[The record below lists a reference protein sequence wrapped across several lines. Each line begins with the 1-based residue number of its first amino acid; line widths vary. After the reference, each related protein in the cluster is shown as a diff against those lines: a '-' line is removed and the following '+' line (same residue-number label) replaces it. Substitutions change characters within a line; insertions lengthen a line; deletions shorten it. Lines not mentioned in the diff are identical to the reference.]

1 MGNLTA
7 KLADALK
14 NLEVAESKKNEID
27 EKLSDAKKALDERAA
42 ELDRIRREAESS
54 ESEGTTGGEAS
65 STGAIDSFVLV
76 DETITAPLI
85 STAGTFAAPSGVA
98 GVRTASG
105 SVSANTGEEDSKLG
119 DSAKEKANDK
129 VADKDDNEKVSKTAT
144 IKENET
150 PLANPLSSEEKSSM
164 NWWWALV
171 VAALGVTG
179 EELFRRNQKKKLSA
193 ETVKSEKDKE

>member
-1 MGNLTA
+1 M
-7 KLADALK
+7 
-14 NLEVAESKKNEID
+14 
-27 EKLSDAKKALDERAA
+27 
-42 ELDRIRREAESS
+42 
-54 ESEGTTGGEAS
+54 
-65 STGAIDSFVLV
+65 
-76 DETITAPLI
+76 I

-105 SVSANTGEEDSKLG
+105 SVSANTVEEDSKLG
-119 DSAKEKANDK
+119 DSAKKKANDK

-193 ETVKSEKDKE
+193 ETVKSEKGKE